1 MDLKRFFIGII
12 CLIILISALCQGF
25 AERGEIAIFQNLASN
40 SALPLKGFKIGI
52 DPGHQKKANTELET
66 IAPDTYEKKAKVAS
80 GTKGTTTGIP
90 EYVTVLEISLK
101 LKDVLEALG
110 AEVLM
115 TRETHDVDISNQE
128 RAVMMNE
135 WGADAVLRIHCNG
148 STDPFVSG
156 MGMYVRMSG
165 ACYMESYELAQA
177 LLKHMSQETGAKK
190 AGIFKRNTYTG
201 LNWSTVP
208 AVLVEM
214 GYMTNPDE
222 DVKLNSAEYQDQLV
236 LGAVKGIMEYLNIAQ
251 Y

>member
-12 CLIILISALCQGF
+12 CLIVLLGSLSQSI
-25 AERGEIAIFQNLASN
+25 AERGEIAIFQSLSSN

-66 IAPDTYEKKAKVAS
+66 VAPDTYEKKAKVAS

-128 RAVMMNE
+128 RAIMMNE

-236 LGAVKGIMEYLNIAQ
+236 LGAVKGIMEFLNVAQ
-251 Y
+251 F